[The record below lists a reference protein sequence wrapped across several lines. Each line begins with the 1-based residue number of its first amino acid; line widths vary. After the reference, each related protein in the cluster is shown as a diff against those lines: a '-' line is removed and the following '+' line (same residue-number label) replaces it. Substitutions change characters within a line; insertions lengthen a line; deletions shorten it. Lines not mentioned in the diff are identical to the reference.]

1 MPHWFIEL
9 QGEAFDTD
17 EFTYWFPDGPDVFA
31 VTEDKKCFL
40 TGLAFLDCVDPSQV
54 QETAERYIDELHS
67 IIFLLQAGVKR
78 PSVGTLFE
86 VMPDGARRGHIL
98 LESRISLRAK
108 LRANLQ
114 AEGKPANKT
123 QAQILLEAARSSHN
137 LRVALTILALPHAS
151 WSHLYRCMEEIEEY
165 LQAKVYSLGFCS
177 EKERERFTRTANTGE
192 SAGLE
197 ARHSIGKFLPPKNP
211 MTIIEA
217 RGFVTGIAQKAV
229 RKAAA
234 SLGALN
240 AA

>member
-17 EFTYWFPDGPDVFA
+17 EFIYWFPDGPDVFA

-40 TGLAFLDCVDPSQV
+40 TGLAFLDCVDPSEV
-54 QETAERYIDELHS
+54 QETADRYIDELHS
-67 IIFLLQAGVKR
+67 IILLLQTGVKR
-78 PSVGTLFE
+78 PTVGKLLE
-86 VMPDGARRGHIL
+86 VMPDGARKGHIL
-98 LESRISLRAK
+98 LKTRISVRAR

-123 QAQILLEAARSSHN
+123 QARILLDAARSSKN
-137 LRVALTILALPHAS
+137 LRVALTILALTHAS
-151 WSHLYRCMEEIEEY
+151 WPHLYRCMEEIEVY
-165 LQAKVYSLGFCS
+165 LQANVHSLGFCS